1 MASYLDSTIAFWGV
15 GVLGEGEE
23 VTSLWEKGRGT
34 GSEAHIEEEASFTDP
49 GP

>member
-23 VTSLWEKGRGT
+23 VTSLWLRGT